1 MNKLEAKQILS
12 EQLNNLRKLSYE
24 ELCKFIGKEYIK
36 LLEIVGNSGIKYQIE
51 IKVFWDDKPGRD
63 VRVAGAID
71 DGGWR
76 AFFPMTDSFIV
87 APSGE
92 FVGE

>member
-51 IKVFWDDKPGRD
+51 IKVF
-63 VRVAGAID
+63 
-71 DGGWR
+71 
-76 AFFPMTDSFIV
+76 
-87 APSGE
+87 
-92 FVGE
+92 